1 VVAFDRAAGGR
12 LWQNERLFLRGLS
25 APVSFDRA
33 VWVSDYQGYLHGLS
47 REDGSLVARS
57 LLPGGK
63 ASGPM
68 LATRQGLLVQT
79 QGGYVMLL
87 RP

>member
-1 VVAFDRAAGGR
+1 
-12 LWQNERLFLRGLS
+12 
-25 APVSFDRA
+25 
-33 VWVSDYQGYLHGLS
+33 VSDYQGYLHGLS
-47 REDGSLVARS
+47 REDGSLIARS